1 MTQNPPKKT
10 ESPPYITHDL
20 ATKNLFEYSDLYSDA
35 DIQAICE
42 RHGIS
47 FEDHGRVFGA
57 VLDFAAKRYA
67 SLKYR
72 ESIELSPSETGRHL
86 TSLRRGAKELAA
98 EIGRLPPASREVFD
112 KAENELQL
120 ELENRLQEVSIQHE
134 KALPSRMEQA
144 GTGSFMVIHDAETTD
159 GWQGRET
166 RMEYVAFR
174 DIENAL
180 KQLQMICETGIGY
193 LQPQKGGRPE
203 NKAMQVWTGML
214 SDFWAKD
221 LKRAYRVDGYKGEVV
236 SDAGDFLTDCLKHL
250 DPTAIDQLY
259 SQMRR
264 YLETMPRKKP

>member
-10 ESPPYITHDL
+10 ESPPYIAHNL
-20 ATKNLFEYSDLYSDA
+20 AAKDLFEYSDLYSDA
-35 DIQAICE
+35 DIQEICE
-42 RHGIS
+42 RHEIS
-47 FEDHGRVFGA
+47 VEDHGRVFGA

-67 SLKYR
+67 ALKYR

-86 TSLRRGAKELAA
+86 TSLRRAAKELAA
-98 EIGRLPPASREVFD
+98 QIGQLPPASREVFD
-112 KAENELQL
+112 KAEGELQR
-120 ELENRLQEVSIQHE
+120 ELENRLEEFSMQRE
-134 KALPSRMEQA
+134 KSPLSRMEQA
-144 GTGSFMVIHDAETTD
+144 GTGSFTVIREAGTAD
-159 GWQGRET
+159 GWLGLEKRL
-166 RMEYVAFR
+166 EYVAFR

-250 DPTAIDQLY
+250 DPAAIDQLY

-264 YLETMPRKKP
+264 YREDLSRDKA